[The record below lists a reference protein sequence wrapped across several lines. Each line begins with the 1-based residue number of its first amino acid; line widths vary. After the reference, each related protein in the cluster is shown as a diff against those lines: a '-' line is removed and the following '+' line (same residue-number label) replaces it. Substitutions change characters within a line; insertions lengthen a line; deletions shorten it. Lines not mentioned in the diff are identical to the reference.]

1 MKRVLYIDF
10 ENVSQQGLR
19 GIHHLTKND
28 LVRIFLGP
36 KCSKMSLID
45 ADMVFHCDATVE
57 LITNDQIGKNALD
70 FIIMVHLGYD
80 IAKKAGNAYYVVS
93 NDKGYEPAINEMKS
107 MTGVHVE
114 RLPDVDAVIAR
125 GGEVKTGIFSFLHRV
140 APMPVAD
147 NTTQHEVLGK
157 GQKKTTT
164 TRRTVGNGA
173 GNRSSN
179 DQGNHGGRNDRRQGN
194 QISKNTRSQGG
205 KTQGGRSEGAASRS
219 AEQEKKSAVR
229 NGDPAETAKRP
240 VRSAEET
247 TAAANSRQTRRSGAA
262 DAAENR
268 VAEGKEN
275 SVKVSSGTVTKRTTR
290 RTGAA
295 AAAAE
300 NLVAEAQE
308 QAVETAA
315 NAESAA
321 AVGKKS
327 RSKTAVKPPKDE
339 EEIFRRGIAICK
351 TKLEFH
357 NYLAKELDN
366 KDHIQELYNRGK
378 KLVEVDVE
386 ALRRENGIKDNE

>member
-10 ENVSQQGLR
+10 ENVSQQGLK
-19 GIHHLTKND
+19 GIQKLTKND

-80 IAKKAGNAYYVVS
+80 IAKKTGNAYYVVS

-107 MTGVHVE
+107 MTGCTIE

-125 GGEVKTGIFSFLHRV
+125 GGEVKTGLLSFLTRIT
-140 APMPVAD
+140 PTPVAD

-157 GQKKTTT
+157 GAKKT

-173 GNRSSN
+173 GNRTGEQTGKSGAS
-179 DQGNHGGRNDRRQGN
+179 H
-194 QISKNTRSQGG
+194 TRSTQTSSGRGSRTQGRAQAG
-205 KTQGGRSEGAASRS
+205 DAEKKTVEVKKTAEVKRAGDAEKKTETPKKTQAAG
-219 AEQEKKSAVR
+219 E
-229 NGDPAETAKRP
+229 
-240 VRSAEET
+240 
-247 TAAANSRQTRRSGAA
+247 
-262 DAAENR
+262 
-268 VAEGKEN
+268 
-275 SVKVSSGTVTKRTTR
+275 SVKKTVR
-290 RTGAA
+290 RT
-295 AAAAE
+295 
-300 NLVAEAQE
+300 
-308 QAVETAA
+308 A
-315 NAESAA
+315 N
-321 AVGKKS
+321 
-327 RSKTAVKPPKDE
+327 KPVKDE
-339 EEIFRRGIAICK
+339 EEIFRKGIETCR

-378 KLVEVDVE
+378 KLLEIDEE
-386 ALRRENGIKDNE
+386 AVRRENGIVDNE

>member
-19 GIHHLTKND
+19 GIQHLTKND

-107 MTGVHVE
+107 MTGCTIE

-125 GGEVKTGIFSFLHRV
+125 GSDVKTGIFAFLHRV
-140 APMPVAD
+140 APTPVAD

-157 GQKKTTT
+157 GQKKTT
-164 TRRTVGNGA
+164 RRVVGNGA
-173 GNRSSN
+173 GNRSAGE
-179 DQGNHGGRNDRRQGN
+179 QG
-194 QISKNTRSQGG
+194 
-205 KTQGGRSEGAASRS
+205 SRS
-219 AEQEKKSAVR
+219 GAGRTERRTTGQAGQTSRPQGSRAQSAARAGEDTAATAAAEKKTANRKPADTQTAPAEATKRAVR
-229 NGDPAETAKRP
+229 KP
-240 VRSAEET
+240 AEET
-247 TAAANSRQTRRSGAA
+247 AA
-262 DAAENR
+262 
-268 VAEGKEN
+268 K
-275 SVKVSSGTVTKRTTR
+275 TVKRTT
-290 RTGAA
+290 T
-295 AAAAE
+295 
-300 NLVAEAQE
+300 
-308 QAVETAA
+308 
-315 NAESAA
+315 
-321 AVGKKS
+321 
-327 RSKTAVKPPKDE
+327 KPPKDE

-378 KLVEVDVE
+378 KLVEVDAE
-386 ALRRENGIKDNE
+386 AVKRENGITED

>member
-1 MKRVLYIDF
+1 MRRVLYIDF

-19 GIHHLTKND
+19 GIQHLTKND

-114 RLPDVDAVIAR
+114 RLPDVDAVISR
-125 GGEVKTGIFSFLHRV
+125 GGEVRTGIFSFLHRV
-140 APMPVAD
+140 APMPVVD

-157 GQKKTTT
+157 GQKKTT
-164 TRRTVGNGA
+164 RRTVGSGA
-173 GNRSSN
+173 GSRSGNEQGNRS
-179 DQGNHGGRNDRRQGN
+179 GRSDRRTGSGN
-194 QISKNTRSQGG
+194 QTTKNAKPQAG
-205 KTQGGRSEGAASRS
+205 KTQGGHSEGTVTRS
-219 AEQEKKSAVR
+219 AEPEK
-229 NGDPAETAKRP
+229 
-240 VRSAEET
+240 
-247 TAAANSRQTRRSGAA
+247 
-262 DAAENR
+262 
-268 VAEGKEN
+268 
-275 SVKVSSGTVTKRTTR
+275 KRTTR

-295 AAAAE
+295 VVAAE
-300 NLVAEAQE
+300 KPAAEAPKPN
-308 QAVETAA
+308 TAA
-315 NAESAA
+315 VTAVTGESATA
-321 AVGKKS
+321 TGKKTR
-327 RSKTAVKPPKDE
+327 RSAVKPPKDE

-386 ALRRENGIKDNE
+386 ALRRENGITDNE

>member
-19 GIHHLTKND
+19 GIQNLTKND

-107 MTGVHVE
+107 MTGCTIE

-125 GGEVKTGIFSFLHRV
+125 GGEVKTGLLAFLHRV
-140 APMPVAD
+140 APMPVTD

-173 GNRSSN
+173 GNRSGE
-179 DQGNHGGRNDRRQGN
+179 QGSRNSSGRTG
-194 QISKNTRSQGG
+194 NTRSGQGSRSAKPQTG
-205 KTQGGRSEGAASRS
+205 RTQGGRPQGAASDNAAKNAD
-219 AEQEKKSAVR
+219 AERKAAQRIGESEETPKKVNR
-229 NGDPAETAKRP
+229 RTGEGT
-240 VRSAEET
+240 AEET
-247 TAAANSRQTRRSGAA
+247 TKKTVRRTAEAEQARAQRAQADAQRKASQAAA
-262 DAAENR
+262 
-268 VAEGKEN
+268 KP
-275 SVKVSSGTVTKRTTR
+275 
-290 RTGAA
+290 
-295 AAAAE
+295 
-300 NLVAEAQE
+300 AQ
-308 QAVETAA
+308 
-315 NAESAA
+315 
-321 AVGKKS
+321 
-327 RSKTAVKPPKDE
+327 DE
-339 EEIFRRGIAICK
+339 EEVLRKAIETCH
-351 TKLEFH
+351 TKQEFH
-357 NYLAKELDN
+357 NYLAKNLDN
-366 KDHIQELYNRGK
+366 KDHILALYNRGK
-378 KLVEVDVE
+378 KFLTVDEE
-386 ALRRENGIKDNE
+386 AVRRENGDSEDNN

>member
-19 GIHHLTKND
+19 GIQHLTKND

-107 MTGVHVE
+107 MTGCTIE

-173 GNRSSN
+173 GNRSGN

-194 QISKNTRSQGG
+194 QNSKNAKPQGG
-205 KTQGGRSEGAASRS
+205 KSQGAASRNT
-219 AEQEKKSAVR
+219 EPEKKGIVR
-229 NGDPAETAKRP
+229 NSDPADAVKRQA
-240 VRSAEET
+240 R
-247 TAAANSRQTRRSGAA
+247 GAA
-262 DAAENR
+262 ETVRAAETNKPAR
-268 VAEGKEN
+268 RTGAAETVENQAAEVKEN
-275 SVKVSSGTVTKRTTR
+275 SVKAASGTVTKRTTR
-290 RTGAA
+290 RTVAA

-300 NLVAEAQE
+300 NPKTDVPDTAL
-308 QAVETAA
+308 ETAA
-315 NAESAA
+315 VGVKEAA
-321 AVGKKS
+321 AGKKN
-327 RSKTAVKPPKDE
+327 RRAAAKPPKDE
-339 EEIFRRGIAICK
+339 EEIFQRGIAICK

-386 ALRRENGIKDNE
+386 ALRRENGITDNE

>member
-19 GIHHLTKND
+19 GIQKLTKND

-80 IAKKAGNAYYVVS
+80 IAKKTGNAYYVVS

-107 MTGVHVE
+107 MTGCTIE

-125 GGEVKTGIFSFLHRV
+125 GGEVKTGLLSFLTRI
-140 APMPVAD
+140 APTPVAD

-157 GQKKTTT
+157 GAKKT

-173 GNRSSN
+173 GNRTGEQTGKSGAGHTRTTQSAS
-179 DQGNHGGRNDRRQGN
+179 GRG
-194 QISKNTRSQGG
+194 TRA
-205 KTQGGRSEGAASRS
+205 QGGRTQGNDA
-219 AEQEKKSAVR
+219 EKKT
-229 NGDPAETAKRP
+229 AE
-240 VRSAEET
+240 
-247 TAAANSRQTRRSGAA
+247 
-262 DAAENR
+262 
-268 VAEGKEN
+268 
-275 SVKVSSGTVTKRTTR
+275 VTKRAGEMPKKAAEAPKKTQATAGETVKKTVR
-290 RTGAA
+290 RTT
-295 AAAAE
+295 
-300 NLVAEAQE
+300 N
-308 QAVETAA
+308 
-315 NAESAA
+315 
-321 AVGKKS
+321 
-327 RSKTAVKPPKDE
+327 KPVKDE
-339 EEIFRRGIAICK
+339 EEIFRKGIETCR

-378 KLVEVDVE
+378 KLLEIDEE
-386 ALRRENGIKDNE
+386 AVRRENGIVDNE